1 MARVVRGLDGCAGG
15 WVAVT
20 LVDGKVSD
28 VEVVATLGGVPD
40 DDTILGVD
48 MPIGLLDEPVCDA
61 DAAARKR
68 LRGQASSVF
77 NAPPRT
83 VLDGYLAGEILD
95 HATAADRSRIATGK
109 GISQQS
115 WALVPKI
122 AELDAVVRAGREVL
136 EVHPEVAFAEVAGE
150 VLPRK
155 RSWAGIAMR
164 TRLLEHLGI
173 ELPSRFPGDRCPPDD
188 VVDAAICA
196 WVADGVA
203 RGLPSVTYPERP
215 SQYDPTH
222 RARAIVIVARAL
234 SGRER
239 EQALSAAVGKG
250 EVGEYAPR

>member
-1 MARVVRGLDGCAGG
+1 MDRVVRGLDGCADG

-28 VEVVATLGGVPD
+28 VEVVATLAGVPD
-40 DDTILGVD
+40 DGTTLGVD
-48 MPIGLLDEPVCDA
+48 MPIGLLDEPVRDA

-77 NAPPRT
+77 NAPPRA
-83 VLDGYLAGEILD
+83 VLDGYLSGEVLD
-95 HATAADRSRIATGK
+95 HADASARSRAAISK
-109 GISQQS
+109 GMSQQS

-122 AELDAVVRAGREVL
+122 AQLDATVRQGRQVL
-136 EVHPEVAFAEVAGE
+136 EVHPEVAFAEVAGQ

-164 TRLLEHLGI
+164 TRLLEHVGI

-188 VVDAAICA
+188 VLDAAICA

-203 RGLPSVTYPERP
+203 QGLPTVTYPEHP
-215 SQYDPTH
+215 SQSDPTH
-222 RARAIVIVARAL
+222 RDRAIVIVARSL
-234 SGRER
+234 SEPER
-239 EQALSAAVGKG
+239 EQVRSAVGG
-250 EVGEYAPR
+250 